1 MEVGHV
7 RTYEELA
14 RDNERLQNIV
24 RHLIPD
30 KLPGMYFICG
40 ESAPHDRNG
49 LPERIMVCPAYGSDV
64 VQIYERMKY

>member
-40 ESAPHDRNG
+40 EAGNHDRNG
-49 LPERIMVCPAYGSDV
+49 LPERLIVCPAYGSDV
-64 VQIYERMKY
+64 TEVYEIVK